1 MKVKDRIISLLYGKR
16 FLEWIWLS
24 EESEEAINFVI
35 GIRKKSGKWEWI
47 TLKRKDLEIVDK
59 ILEENKDADIYY
71 GVLPRKSTVVNRKG
85 SDEDIASGTIF
96 FADFDFKKEE
106 QCTPGVVEDY
116 PSGKLE
122 LCYEEGG
129 KTYHVNRPAIL
140 SLLLEVGKHG
150 IPLPN
155 FVIDSGN
162 GYHFLWYHFD
172 LLNTIKTPTVAEW
185 KQKEEELIEKLK
197 DLGADPQVK
206 DPSRILRLP
215 GSINQ
220 RSGRKCQVIWIS
232 EITKEIIKEE
242 WERDGLLPKRG
253 KKQKPTDVSQERPEE
268 KEEQK
273 PTQATTP
280 TITYNQNK
288 EEKAQEPSPPQSPEK
303 SLNQLTEEERQ
314 AILEKHKHVVEAL
327 LPCFAKASGHRF
339 EFTTHFSGWFERRG
353 IPKLEAEVVL
363 DELYR
368 RIGKAPEHVRD
379 VRYTYKKAT
388 EKEELTGL
396 VSLTELCEKV
406 GAPID
411 LSLLGVKP
419 EQIEKWKKVKEEK
432 KKEGEQGQAQAQP
445 VPPSNTPGVVAHQ
458 TTGTQAVTLVSTQAT
473 QTGEVIVNDEYT
485 VKVYHDY
492 DRNSGRPYVTIYY
505 HIRAKEY
512 DPKKRTYVTRDRLK
526 WRIFSVDENGN
537 IVEVNEESLNFD
549 YKHLVTSVEGYQNM
563 LKLIKNLPKD
573 LKPVKISEVYRKVL
587 EFLKTHTI
595 LSTDEDYALLTSWV
609 IASYFI
615 PIFDFFPYIGIEKM
629 GFNSGGST
637 LLNALYKLLPRA
649 MKSHN
654 LTGALIYHAIDKYGA
669 SLLVDELRTDVLDKE
684 TFEALYHQA
693 IGCFERGARVGR
705 VVAGEPYAY
714 ECYSPKVFVD
724 QTLVFSHSDITSR
737 TVFIRIRR
745 VPTAMTLYN
754 DDEGQRQTL
763 VDSLYSAFLLYAR
776 EVDKLYRDPE
786 VDSGY
791 RGREDQTFRPLVIVA
806 RVIDLE
812 DPSLNVEEQVH
823 KALEFTREYIKV
835 VKVEGDPQKKVL
847 LYVYEFL
854 EDTIG
859 PYLRKEAKE
868 LPSPWHR
875 SEEGH
880 YYIYIKDLVNS
891 LVSMA
896 STIYQQDLTYRP
908 NIEVDEDSGTAKKG
922 KALLTEREWRRIER
936 DIQDYLD
943 TRKLAPL
950 LKKVLPRNIDDSR
963 NRPILRI
970 RDLDDYNKVIDTI
983 SDILGIQAMN

>member
-1 MKVKDRIISLLYGKR
+1 MKVKDRIINLLYGKR
-16 FLEWIWLS
+16 FLEWIWLND
-24 EESEEAINFVI
+24 EKGQDINFVI
-35 GIRKKSGKWEWI
+35 GIRKKSGKWEWT
-47 TLKRKDLEIVDK
+47 TLKRKDLDIVDK

-71 GVLPRKSTVVNRKG
+71 GVLPRKPTVDNRKG
-85 SDEDIASGTIF
+85 SDEDIASGPIF

-106 QCTPGVVEDY
+106 QCTPGIIEDY

-129 KTYHVNRPAIL
+129 KTYHVVRPSIL
-140 SLLLEVGKHG
+140 SLLLEVQKRG
-150 IPLPN
+150 IPLPD

-162 GYHFLWYHFD
+162 GYHFLWYYFE
-172 LLNTIKTPTVAEW
+172 LLDSISTPTVEEW
-185 KQKEEELIEKLK
+185 KKKEEELIEKLK

-232 EITKEIIKEE
+232 ELVKHIIKDR
-242 WERDGLLPKRG
+242 WGLG
-253 KKQKPTDVSQERPEE
+253 KKQTSQTTGVQKARPEE

-273 PTQATTP
+273 PTQDTTP

-288 EEKAQEPSPPQSPEK
+288 EEKAQELSPPQSPEK

-379 VRYTYKKAT
+379 VKYTYKKAS

-396 VSLTELCEKV
+396 VSLTELCEKL

-432 KKEGEQGQAQAQP
+432 KKEGEQGQAQAQS
-445 VPPSNTPGVVAHQ
+445 VPPSNTTGVEVQQ
-458 TTGTQAVTLVSTQAT
+458 TTGTQAVTLVSTQVT
-473 QTGEVIVNDEYT
+473 QTGEVVVDDGYT

-492 DRNSGRPYVTIYY
+492 DHNSGRPYVTVYY
-505 HIRAKEY
+505 HVRVKEY
-512 DPKKRTYVTRDRLK
+512 DPKKRVHVMRDKVK
-526 WRIFSVDENGN
+526 WRIFTTDDNGN
-537 IVEVNEESLNFD
+537 IIEVNEESLGFNFR
-549 YKHLVTSVEGYQNM
+549 HLVSSVKEYQTM
-563 LKLIKNLPKD
+563 LNFIRNLPKEVR
-573 LKPVKISEVYRKVL
+573 PVRISEVYRNVL
-587 EFLKTHTI
+587 EFLKTHVV
-595 LSTDEDYALLTSWV
+595 LSTDEDYALLSTWV

-654 LTGALIYHAIDKYGA
+654 VTGAVIYHVVDRFGA

-705 VVAGEPYAY
+705 VVGGEPYAY

-754 DDEGQRQTL
+754 DDEGQRQAL

-823 KALEFTREYIKV
+823 KALEFTREYTKV
-835 VKVEGDPQKKVL
+835 VRVEGDPQKKVL

-880 YYIYIKDLVNS
+880 YYIYLKDLVNN
-891 LVSMA
+891 LVSLA
-896 STIYQQDLTYRP
+896 SSIYQQDLTYRP

-970 RDLDDYNKVIDTI
+970 RDLEDYNKVIDTI
-983 SDILGIQAMN
+983 SDILGIQS